1 MSISNEPN
9 RNLDNPDQ
17 MGNKKLMRTM
27 GLDVGTH
34 TIGIAISDEL
44 GLTAQGLKTLKRKST
59 QDDLREIVTII
70 DQFEIN
76 KIVVGLP
83 KNMNGTL
90 GKQAESVLR
99 WTEVLKDKAQLP
111 VVTWDERL
119 STVGASKVL
128 LEADLSRRKRKKVI
142 DKLAA
147 VLILQGYLDQ
157 SRRTDHE
164 ILSEE

>member
-1 MSISNEPN
+1 
-9 RNLDNPDQ
+9 
-17 MGNKKLMRTM
+17 MRIM

-44 GLTAQGLKTLKRKST
+44 GLTAQGLKTLKRRSRE
-59 QDDLREIVTII
+59 DDLREIATII
-70 DQFEIN
+70 GQFEIN

-83 KNMNGTL
+83 RNMNGTL
-90 GKQAESVLR
+90 GEQAENVLR
-99 WTEVLKDKAQLP
+99 WTEVLKDKTQLP
-111 VVTWDERL
+111 VVTRDERL
-119 STVGASKVL
+119 STVGASRVL

>member
-1 MSISNEPN
+1 
-9 RNLDNPDQ
+9 
-17 MGNKKLMRTM
+17 M
-27 GLDVGTH
+27 GLDIGTH

-44 GLTAQGLKTLKRKST
+44 GITAQGLKTLRRKSMEE
-59 QDDLREIVTII
+59 DFREIATIVG
-70 DQFEIN
+70 QFEIE

-90 GKQAESVLR
+90 GKQAEI
-99 WTEVLKDKAQLP
+99 VLKWIKILMDNVHIP

-157 SRRTDHE
+157 SRRTNHGTLFQE
-164 ILSEE
+164 